1 MIPPVLILGF
11 GNPSRGDDAVG
22 PLLLDTIAN
31 QINTNQI
38 ELITDFQLQIEHA
51 LDMQDRQLVL
61 FVDASVDCEKGFDF
75 KQLQPIR
82 DNSYSSHA
90 MTPAA
95 VLDVYQ
101 TILQQSPPAS
111 FLLTITAQQFE
122 LGTGLSETT
131 AQQFKLAC
139 EFVLQLL
146 KNPQLSIWQQYLNQ

>member
-1 MIPPVLILGF
+1 
-11 GNPSRGDDAVG
+11 
-22 PLLLDTIAN
+22 
-31 QINTNQI
+31 
-38 ELITDFQLQIEHA
+38 
-51 LDMQDRQLVL
+51 
-61 FVDASVDCEKGFDF
+61 
-75 KQLQPIR
+75 
-82 DNSYSSHA
+82 

-139 EFVLQLL
+139 GFVLQLL